1 MDDDSL
7 SKKLEILN
15 PATESFLEM
24 LKTLYENNFN
34 LGISSDLLKSENFR
48 SDRLFDFLDSLKSR
62 ITTKFFEKAIK
73 KAFFS
78 SIGIYK
84 GILKAA

>member
-1 MDDDSL
+1 MEDEIL
-7 SKKLEILN
+7 SGKLEQLN
-15 PATESFLEM
+15 PSTESFLEM
-24 LKTLYENNFN
+24 LQSLYQNNFN
-34 LGISSDLLKSENFR
+34 LGISSDLQKCENFKT
-48 SDRLFDFLDSLKSR
+48 DRIFDFLDSLKTR
-62 ITTKFFEKAIK
+62 ITKKFFEKAIK